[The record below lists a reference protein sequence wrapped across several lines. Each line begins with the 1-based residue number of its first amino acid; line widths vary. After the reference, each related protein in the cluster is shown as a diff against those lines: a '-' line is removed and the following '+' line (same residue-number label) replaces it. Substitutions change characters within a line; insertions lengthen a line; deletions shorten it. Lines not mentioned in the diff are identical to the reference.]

1 MTELLVY
8 GVVLGSIIALG
19 AIGLTL
25 LYGVLRFAHFAHG
38 DLMTLGAYVV
48 LLLNVEL
55 LPALGIPELKLGALS
70 FGGRMLGSLVVSMG
84 VTALV
89 ALLIDRILYHPLR
102 ARRSSPAILA
112 IASLG
117 MAFILRSLIY
127 IVWGPQFLFYS
138 QELRPAWVLPL
149 DVRLK
154 PDQVFILVIVLMLV
168 LLLYLFLQRTKLGK
182 AMRATAD
189 NPQLALVCG
198 IDTEHVT
205 AWTWGIGAAL
215 AAAAGVLYGIDAQL
229 RPDMGWSFLLPLFA
243 AVILG
248 GIGNPLGALVGG
260 IILGVVQQVST
271 AFLLPTYKPAVAFLV
286 LILLLLL
293 RPRGLF
299 GGT

>member
-1 MTELLVY
+1 MTELLIY

-48 LLLNVEL
+48 LLLNVDL
-55 LPALGIPELKLGALS
+55 LPALGMPELKWGPLS

-89 ALLIDRILYHPLR
+89 ALMIDRILYRPLR

-154 PDQVFILVIVLMLV
+154 PDQVFILVIVLILV

-189 NPQLALVCG
+189 NPQLAWVCG
-198 IDTEHVT
+198 IDTGRVT
-205 AWTWGIGAAL
+205 AYTWGLGASL
-215 AAAAGVLYGIDAQL
+215 AATAGVLYGIDAQL

-286 LILLLLL
+286 LILLLFV

-299 GGT
+299 GGA

>member
-1 MTELLVY
+1 MTELIAY

-55 LPALGIPELKLGALS
+55 LPALGIPEWTIGPLS
-70 FGGRMLGSLVVSMG
+70 FGGRMLGALLVSMA

-89 ALLIDRILYHPLR
+89 ALLIDRILYQPLR
-102 ARRSSPAILA
+102 ARRSSPVIVAM
-112 IASLG
+112 ASLG

-127 IVWGPQFLFYS
+127 LIWGPQFLFYA
-138 QELRPAWVLPL
+138 QELRPAWELPL
-149 DVRLK
+149 GVRLK
-154 PDQVFILVIVLMLV
+154 PDQLVILVMALCLV
-168 LLLYLFLQRTKLGK
+168 LLLYLFLQRTRLGK

-189 NPQLALVCG
+189 NPQLAWVCG
-198 IDTEHVT
+198 IDTGRVT
-205 AWTWGIGAAL
+205 AWTWVLGAAL
-215 AAAAGVLYGIDAQL
+215 AAAAGVFYGIDAQL

-248 GIGNPLGALVGG
+248 GIGSPLGALVGG

-271 AFLLPTYKPAVAFLV
+271 AFLAPTYKPAVAFMV
-286 LILLLLL
+286 LILLLLV

>member
-8 GVVLGSIIALG
+8 GIVLGSIIALG

-38 DLMTLGAYVV
+38 DLMTVGAYVV
-48 LLLNVEL
+48 LTLNAEL
-55 LPALGIPELKLGALS
+55 LPALGIPELKWGPLS
-70 FGGRMLGSLVVSMG
+70 FGGRILGSLVVSMG

-89 ALLIDRILYHPLR
+89 ALLIDRVLYHPLR
-102 ARRSSPAILA
+102 SRRASPALLA

-117 MAFILRSLIY
+117 IAFILRSLIY
-127 IVWGPQFLFYS
+127 IIWGPQFLFYS

-154 PDQVFILVIVLMLV
+154 PDQVFILLMALLLV
-168 LLLYLFLQRTKLGK
+168 FLLYLFLQRTKLGK

-198 IDTEHVT
+198 IDTGRVT
-205 AWTWGIGAAL
+205 AWTWALGAAL

-248 GIGNPLGALVGG
+248 GIGSPLGALIGG

-271 AFLLPTYKPAVAFLV
+271 AFLLPTYKPAVAFVV
-286 LILLLLL
+286 LILLLFA

>member
-1 MTELLVY
+1 
-8 GVVLGSIIALG
+8 
-19 AIGLTL
+19 
-25 LYGVLRFAHFAHG
+25 
-38 DLMTLGAYVV
+38 
-48 LLLNVEL
+48 
-55 LPALGIPELKLGALS
+55 
-70 FGGRMLGSLVVSMG
+70 
-84 VTALV
+84 
-89 ALLIDRILYHPLR
+89 
-102 ARRSSPAILA
+102 
-112 IASLG
+112 

-127 IVWGPQFLFYS
+127 IIWGPQFLFYS
-138 QELRPAWVLPL
+138 QELRPAWELPL
-149 DVRLK
+149 QVRLK
-154 PDQVFILVIVLMLV
+154 PDQVFILTLALLLV

-189 NPQLALVCG
+189 NPQLAWVCG
-198 IDTEHVT
+198 IDTDRVT
-205 AWTWGIGAAL
+205 AWTWGLGAAL

-248 GIGNPLGALVGG
+248 GIGSPLGALVGG

-286 LILLLLL
+286 LILLLFV